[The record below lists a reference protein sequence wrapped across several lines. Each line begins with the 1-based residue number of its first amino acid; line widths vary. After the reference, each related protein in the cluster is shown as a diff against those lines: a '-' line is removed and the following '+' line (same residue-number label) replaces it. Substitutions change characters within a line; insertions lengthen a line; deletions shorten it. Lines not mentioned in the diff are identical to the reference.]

1 MSELSGHARLLGMND
16 TEYTLYWATVS
27 WLEKD
32 VPTETGI
39 HDADTCRRFWLAIER
54 VRALFR
60 TSLRTPLLD
69 PRR

>member
-1 MSELSGHARLLGMND
+1 MND

-32 VPTETGI
+32 VSTEMGI
-39 HDADTCRRFWLAIER
+39 DHADTCRRFWAEIER

-60 TSLRTPLLD
+60 ASVKLTVLD
-69 PRR
+69 SPSRPKS

>member
-1 MSELSGHARLLGMND
+1 MND

-27 WLEKD
+27 WLEQD

-39 HDADTCRRFWLAIER
+39 DHADTCRRFWVEIER

-60 TSLRTPLLD
+60 ATVRMPVLGPHPS
-69 PRR
+69 